1 MQKARQ
7 HKAVEFLYGAL
18 RDAIIFE
25 RPRELADRLVAEP
38 AISVMKRAPGGE
50 SDGSTSM
57 DTLPSTPS
65 EASHCGRST
74 SQAARTSSVIAVD
87 CGVDVGTAGRQLGD
101 LAIVGAA
108 VCKCALK
115 GGRVSGH
122 ADNASRVDQL
132 PQLAGLQQVAGQV
145 IQPDRHPRRR

>member
-1 MQKARQ
+1 MNTLGRST
-7 HKAVEFLYGAL
+7 
-18 RDAIIFE
+18 I
-25 RPRELADRLVAEP
+25 VANST
-38 AISVMKRAPGGE
+38 ACVTVASVLCA

-65 EASHCGRST
+65 EASLRAQHIAGRPDVVGDRR
-74 SQAARTSSVIAVD
+74 AD
-87 CGVDVGTAGRQLGD
+87 CGVDVGIAGRQQGD

-132 PQLAGLQQVAGQV
+132 LQLAGLQRLRDKSSTQTDTPGRRQGSHTRVLS
-145 IQPDRHPRRR
+145 HPATAP